1 MTTIPFFF
9 NHCIDK
15 GRLKRMILWSLT
27 YQGEHK
33 TLQLIE
39 NLKTLGF
46 KYATYAGVSLSID
59 DLSIP
64 PKKKAAVL
72 EAEGLVAE
80 GVQSTL
86 RGDRSAI
93 EGLQSVID
101 TWHRTS
107 ENVKDHVIDYF
118 EATNILNPVYMMAF
132 SGARGNVSQ
141 VRQLVGMRGLMADPN
156 GNIIGYPIRSNFRE
170 GLTVTEY
177 MISCYGARKG
187 VVDTALRTADA
198 GYLTRRLV
206 DVAQHVVVQK
216 GSCGTRQGIKI
227 AALYDGRKKVISLAE
242 RLLGRVL
249 SEDVVD
255 GEQVIGLRNQAI
267 SESFAFRLSELS
279 EQAHRRVPLTITVRS
294 PLTCELTNGVCQ
306 LCYGWSLAQSSLV
319 TLGEAVGVIAGQSIG
334 EPGTQLTMRTFHT
347 GGVFTGDV
355 QDEFRSPHQGVVH
368 FPEKG
373 QGGLVRTSYGQICF
387 LVQRVAITLLLVD
400 SQQRKQTRIHIP
412 INTALF
418 VREGEFVQANQ
429 LLGQFSDLDNQ
440 QDERVKTRKTVAS
453 LLDGE
458 VVAEKMF
465 FPEEEETGGAE
476 LPIEAEIEETLG
488 TIWILAGKDL
498 TTSLAEKNIQEEE
511 VVPLFKA
518 SGQLVEYQSVLSKK
532 LKVSDIGGFITYM
545 PVSGPKGYSDQKP
558 RLVPSRTAEGFPQ
571 RVHPPTVACGPG
583 RVLRMPVFEA
593 TRAITTPYNQ
603 GEVLSNGSQETFVL
617 LDPSQYASSSAQ
629 SKTFT
634 PVSLLY
640 CNDYFQTE
648 GGGKLWSDSS
658 LRSGE
663 NFQGFLF
670 WTPYLEKKKSI
681 EKRSGAFRKRSTN
694 AFEQKTTEA
703 KDTQANTI
711 EFPTYRSQYRAKKAA
726 VYSHDPTFESLL
738 ALESKNR
745 PSAVQRRLSVP
756 LTHSHPQAEA
766 LPWRR
771 KHDEPLRDSVVTGN
785 FDVPKLVVHLGQPF
799 LKFVEP
805 RHDTLPV
812 TQSPALGLKPVKPR
826 LQGFLWV
833 QQNEPLYT
841 SQTVQGNQ
849 KTYNAPVSGLLHY
862 EVQKSHKVR
871 RQRTTLKVASHF
883 TARRPFVV
891 QFPFPQQP
899 VSSLKEKLRI
909 RLNPGWAFLPALTS
923 FTQDKSATHSVFPT
937 QGLPHF
943 DGDRVTFTPF
953 LLDTARTPHSYT
965 SPPTH
970 VQTSRKLYAWVSK
983 KKDRGASRVPSLE
996 RLRALAC
1003 LRHPHLLN
1011 GAFLGTKVITDQVGS
1026 FSVFHYAQS
1035 PLYTLFAPSQLHRRT
1050 ARLSFSEFTG
1060 WVYSRPEYK
1069 LSGAF
1074 PQGLV
1079 HLKEYN
1085 VRPSS
1090 SYSSYH
1096 LKSTFILLYRSIR
1109 EYSLARVDTI
1119 KNKLQGYQSFEQ
1131 NGYMDFR
1138 DSSHRTGALL
1148 PPWSK
1153 QILLDDDS
1161 NLEQSETP
1169 VKTFRVSPRSV
1180 SMKNYEPSPT
1190 YILDFF
1196 VSLQI
1201 KGNRKR
1207 PKFAQGAPIE
1217 TYERPK
1223 LVYETPWTP
1232 KTSQGLRWN
1241 LTFYHKPKGVVQGG
1255 LLGPLDGM
1263 VLAGQNVFRQR
1274 VGVRAEGEV
1283 YTQGGKHLFVLRPTD
1298 VRAFKVPS
1306 SVTAGA
1312 LPYSISVGQV
1322 VRYGD
1327 EICPGVASPESG
1339 QVLSIE
1345 GSHFTLRKGQSIL
1358 YYKKGTVRHVKDE
1371 QWLDFGQPVVT
1382 LTYQRLVTGD
1392 IVQGIPKVEQVF
1404 EGHVKGDLKQLLAS
1418 TFENLKK
1425 HKSCFLATRPSL
1437 HFIQKEI
1444 IERIQKIY
1452 LSQGV
1457 SISDKHFE
1465 IIVRQMTSAV
1475 KILDPGT
1482 TGLFLNEKV
1491 ALNRVENINMSISKT
1506 GRPAEYEPIIAG
1518 ISEMALNSNS
1528 FLSAASFQ
1536 ETTRILTRDSIYR
1549 KTDFLRGLKE
1559 RVILGDLIPAGTGL
1573 PEVIAYRTAPSEPGD
1588 FCWEPSPMEF
1598 NEIFSNLE
1606 SPAWEPIDKESPDK
1620 KESPDQAPP
1629 SAREQ
1634 VLTLLLKKSNR

>member
-1 MTTIPFFF
+1 MNTIPFFF

-216 GSCGTRQGIKI
+216 GSCGTRRGIKI

-249 SEDVVD
+249 SEDVVE
-255 GEQVIGLRNQAI
+255 GQQVIGLRNQAI
-267 SESFAFRLSELS
+267 SESFALRLSELS
-279 EQAHRRVPLTITVRS
+279 EQTHLRVPLAITVRS

-400 SQQRKQTRIHIP
+400 NQQQKQTRIQIP

-418 VREGEFVQANQ
+418 VREGELVQSNQ

-465 FPEEEETGGAE
+465 FPKEGETEGKGPTIE
-476 LPIEAEIEETLG
+476 SEAEKPVVEETLG
-488 TIWILAGKDL
+488 TIWVLAGKDL
-498 TTSLAEKNIQEEE
+498 TRSLAEKNIQEDEL
-511 VVPLFKA
+511 VPLFKT
-518 SGQLVEYQSVLSKK
+518 SGQLVKYQSVLSKT
-532 LKVSDIGGFITYM
+532 LKVSDIDGFITYM
-545 PVSGPKGYSDQKP
+545 PASGLKRHADQKL
-558 RLVPSRTAEGFPQ
+558 RRFPSSAVEGLPQ
-571 RVHPPTVACGPG
+571 RAQPSTVAPEPG
-583 RVLRMPVFEA
+583 MQVLRMPVFEA
-593 TRAITTPYNQ
+593 TRTMFTPYHQ
-603 GEVLSNGSQETFVL
+603 GEVLSDGSQETFVL
-617 LDPSQYASSSAQ
+617 LDPSEYAPSSAP
-629 SKTFT
+629 SKTFF

-648 GGGKLWSDSS
+648 GGGQLWSDSS

-663 NFQGFLF
+663 NFQGFIF
-670 WTPYLEKKKSI
+670 WTSYLEKKKNI
-681 EKRSGAFRKRSTN
+681 EKRSGAFRKRSTQ
-694 AFEQKTTEA
+694 AFGG
-703 KDTQANTI
+703 KDTQLNGIGSPKAL
-711 EFPTYRSQYRAKKAA
+711 SQSEAKKAE
-726 VYSHDPTFESLL
+726 VYSYDPTFESII
-738 ALESKNR
+738 ALESKKR
-745 PSAVQRRLSVP
+745 PRAVQGRIFVP
-756 LTHSHPQAEA
+756 LHHGHSKAEA
-766 LPWRR
+766 LSWRR
-771 KHDEPLRDSVVTGN
+771 KHDEPLRESVVAGN
-785 FDVPKLVVHLGQPF
+785 FGVSELVAHLGQSF
-799 LKFVEP
+799 LKPVQE
-805 RHDTLPV
+805 TLPV
-812 TQSPALGLKPVKPR
+812 TQSPAFVLKSVKPR
-826 LQGFLWV
+826 LRGLIWV
-833 QQNEPLYT
+833 QRNEPLYT
-841 SQTVQGNQ
+841 MQTAQGNQ
-849 KTYNAPVSGLLHY
+849 KTYNATVSGLLHY
-862 EVQKSHKVR
+862 EVQKRHKVR
-871 RQRTTLKVASHF
+871 PQRTRVKVASRF
-883 TARRPFVV
+883 AVRRPFAN
-891 QFPFPQQP
+891 QLPFSLQP
-899 VSSLKEKLRI
+899 VSPLQGKLRI
-909 RLNPGWAFLPALTS
+909 RLQPGWVFLPSLTS
-923 FTQDKSATHSVFPT
+923 FTRKRSSTHYAPPT
-937 QGLPHF
+937 PGLPHF
-943 DGDRVTFTPF
+943 DGGRMTFTPF
-953 LLDTARTPHSYT
+953 LLDTARKPQTYT
-965 SPPTH
+965 SSPTH
-970 VQTSRKLYAWVSK
+970 AQTSRKLYEWVSK
-983 KKDRGASRVPSLE
+983 KKESGASRVSILG

-1011 GAFLGTKVITDQVGS
+1011 GAFLSTKEITNQVGF

-1035 PLYTLFAPSQLHRRT
+1035 PLYTLFAPSHLYRRT

-1060 WVYSRPEYK
+1060 WVYSSPDHRW
-1069 LSGAF
+1069 SGEF

-1079 HLKEYN
+1079 HVKEYT
-1085 VRPSS
+1085 SGS
-1090 SYSSYH
+1090 ISSYH
-1096 LKSTFILLYRSIR
+1096 LKSTFMVLYRSIH
-1109 EYSLARVDTI
+1109 EYSLARVNTL
-1119 KNKLQGYQSFEQ
+1119 KNTLQGYQSFEQ
-1131 NGYMDFR
+1131 KGYMDFR
-1138 DSSHRTGALL
+1138 DISHRTGTLS

-1153 QILLDDDS
+1153 QMLLHDDS
-1161 NLEQSETP
+1161 NLEQSETS
-1169 VKTFRVSPRSV
+1169 VKTFRVSPRLV

-1196 VSLQI
+1196 VSLWV
-1201 KGNRKR
+1201 KGTRKR
-1207 PKFAQGAPIE
+1207 SKFAPRAPIGV
-1217 TYERPK
+1217 YERPK
-1223 LVYETPWTP
+1223 LVYEAPWNPT
-1232 KTSQGLRWN
+1232 TTQGLRWN
-1241 LTFYHKPKGVVQGG
+1241 LAFYRKPQGVVQGG
-1255 LLGPLDGM
+1255 LLGPLEGM
-1263 VLAGQNVFRQR
+1263 ILAGQHVFRQR

-1283 YTQGGKHLFVLRPTD
+1283 YTQGGKNLFVLRPTD

-1306 SVTAGA
+1306 SGTEGTP
-1312 LPYSISVGQV
+1312 PYSISVGQV

-1345 GSHFTLRKGQSIL
+1345 GSNFTLRKGQSIL

-1392 IVQGIPKVEQVF
+1392 IVQGIPKVEQIF

-1418 TFENLKK
+1418 TFEKLKK
-1425 HKSCFLATRPSL
+1425 HQSCFLATRPSL
-1437 HFIQKEI
+1437 NFIQKEI

-1491 ALNRVENINMSISKT
+1491 SLNRVENINMSISKK
-1506 GRPAEYEPIIAG
+1506 GRPAEYEPIITG

-1606 SPAWEPIDKESPDK
+1606 NPAWEPIDKESSDK
-1620 KESPDQAPP
+1620 SPP
-1629 SAREQ
+1629 SAREK
-1634 VLTLLLKKSNR
+1634 VLALLLKKSSK

>member
-1 MTTIPFFF
+1 MNTIPFFF

-216 GSCGTRQGIKI
+216 GSCGTRRGIKI

-255 GEQVIGLRNQAI
+255 GQQVIGLRNQAI
-267 SESFAFRLSELS
+267 SESFALRLSDLS
-279 EQAHRRVPLTITVRS
+279 EQAHINISVRS

-387 LVQRVAITLLLVD
+387 LVQRAAITLLLVD
-400 SQQRKQTRIHIP
+400 SQQRRQTRIHIP
-412 INTALF
+412 VNTALF
-418 VREGEFVQANQ
+418 VREGEFVQSNQ

-458 VVAEKMF
+458 VVAENMF
-465 FPEEEETGGAE
+465 FPKEDETEGKVS
-476 LPIEAEIEETLG
+476 PIELAVEKPEVEETLG

-498 TTSLAEKNIQEEE
+498 TKSLAEKNIQEGEL
-511 VVPLFKA
+511 VPLFKA

-532 LKVSDIGGFITYM
+532 LKVSDIDGFITYI
-545 PVSGPKGYSDQKP
+545 PASEPKGHSDQKP
-558 RLVPSRTAEGFPQ
+558 RLLPSRTAEGLPQ
-571 RVHPPTVACGPG
+571 RVPVACEPG
-583 RVLRMPVFEA
+583 TRVLRMPVFAA
-593 TRAITTPYNQ
+593 TRTMFVPYNQ
-603 GEVLSNGSQETFVL
+603 SDVLSNGSQETFVL
-617 LDPSQYASSSAQ
+617 LDPSDYALSSAQ

-640 CNDYFQTE
+640 CNNYFQTH

-658 LRSGE
+658 LCSGE
-663 NFQGFLF
+663 NVQGFLF
-670 WTPYLEKKKSI
+670 WAPYLEKKESI
-681 EKRSGAFRKRSTN
+681 ENRSTK
-694 AFEQKTTEA
+694 AFGQKVTEPKA
-703 KDTQANTI
+703 SKSKAI
-711 EFPTYRSQYRAKKAA
+711 EYLRALSTYEAKKADI
-726 VYSHDPTFESLL
+726 YSYDPTFDRILGI
-738 ALESKNR
+738 ESKKR
-745 PSAVQRRLSVP
+745 PRAVQLP
-756 LTHSHPQAEA
+756 LTHDHPKAEV

-771 KHDEPLRDSVVTGN
+771 KPLRDSVAIVNLSVPELVT
-785 FDVPKLVVHLGQPF
+785 HLGRPF
-799 LKFVEP
+799 LTFIEP
-805 RHDTLPV
+805 VQDTLPV
-812 TQSPALGLKPVKPR
+812 TPSAALVLKSMKSR
-826 LQGFLWV
+826 LQGLLWV

-841 SQTVQGNQ
+841 LQTAQGNQ
-849 KTYNAPVSGLLHY
+849 KMYRAKVSGLLHY
-862 EVQKSHKVR
+862 EVQKRQKVR
-871 RQRTTLKVASHF
+871 RQRTTVKMA
-883 TARRPFVV
+883 AAGKPFVV

-899 VSSLKEKLRI
+899 VFPLKGKLRI
-909 RLNPGWAFLPALTS
+909 RLNPGWAFIPALTS
-923 FTQDKSATHSVFPT
+923 FTQKRSSTRYVTPT

-943 DGDRVTFTPF
+943 DGDRMTFTPF
-953 LLDTARTPHSYT
+953 LLDTASTPQAYT
-965 SPPTH
+965 SSPTH
-970 VQTSRKLYAWVSK
+970 IHTSRKLYGWVSK
-983 KKDRGASRVPSLE
+983 KKDHKASSVPVLG

-1011 GAFLGTKVITDQVGS
+1011 GAFLSTKAITDQVGF

-1035 PLYTLFAPSQLHRRT
+1035 PLYTLFAPSHLHRRT

-1060 WVYSRPEYK
+1060 WVYSRPDHK
-1069 LSGAF
+1069 LPGEF
-1074 PQGLV
+1074 PEGLIHV
-1079 HLKEYN
+1079 KEYST
-1085 VRPSS
+1085 RSIS

-1096 LKSTFILLYRSIR
+1096 LQSTLIMLYRSIH
-1109 EYSLARVDTI
+1109 EYSLARVDSI
-1119 KNKLQGYQSFEQ
+1119 RNKLQGYQSFEQ

-1138 DSSHRTGALL
+1138 DMSHRTGALL

-1153 QILLDDDS
+1153 QTLLHEDS
-1161 NLEQSETP
+1161 HLEQSKP
-1169 VKTFRVSPRSV
+1169 SVKTFSVSPRIV
-1180 SMKNYEPSPT
+1180 SMKNYEPSST

-1196 VSLQI
+1196 VSLQV
-1201 KGNRKR
+1201 KGKRKR
-1207 PKFAQGAPIE
+1207 PKFTHGALIRA
-1217 TYERPK
+1217 YERPK
-1223 LVYETPWTP
+1223 LVYEAPWSPTTT
-1232 KTSQGLRWN
+1232 KGLRWN
-1241 LTFYHKPKGVVQGG
+1241 LVFYRKPKGVAQGG
-1255 LLGPLDGM
+1255 LLGPLNSM
-1263 VLAGQNVFRQR
+1263 ILAGQNVFRQR

-1283 YTQGGKHLFVLRPTD
+1283 YTQGGKNLFVLRPTD

-1306 SVTAGA
+1306 SEIEGTP
-1312 LPYSISVGQV
+1312 PYSISVGQV

-1327 EICPGVASPESG
+1327 EICPGVASSESG

-1345 GSHFTLRKGQSIL
+1345 GSNFTLRKGQSIL

-1392 IVQGIPKVEQVF
+1392 IVQGIPKVEQIF

-1418 TFENLKK
+1418 TFEKIKK

-1491 ALNRVENINMSISKT
+1491 SLNRVENINMSISKK

-1573 PEVIAYRTAPSEPGD
+1573 PEVIAYRAAPAEPGD

-1606 SPAWEPIDKESPDK
+1606 NPAWEPIDKESPDK
-1620 KESPDQAPP
+1620 KESLDKSLP
-1629 SAREQ
+1629 SAREK
-1634 VLTLLLKKSNR
+1634 VLALLLKKSSK